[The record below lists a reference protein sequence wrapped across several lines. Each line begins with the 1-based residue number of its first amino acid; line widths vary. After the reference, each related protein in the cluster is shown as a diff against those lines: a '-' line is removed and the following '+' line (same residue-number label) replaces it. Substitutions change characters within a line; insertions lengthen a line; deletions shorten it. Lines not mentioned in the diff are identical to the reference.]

1 MTYKK
6 KPNYRKLYPTASDAV
21 IDFLKSSDR
30 KMEYQSYDMKVER
43 CKVDQEKMTVQ
54 FIQSREDSL
63 ERLLDEN
70 VQFADMADN
79 TEDIAVRN
87 LMIEQLYLA
96 LKTLSKDELELI
108 YALFFREQSELYLA
122 DYHHVNQSTISRR
135 KDKIL
140 AKLKIFLEI

>member
-1 MTYKK
+1 MNYKQ
-6 KPNYRKLYPTASDAV
+6 KPNYKKLYPNASDEV

-96 LKTLSKDELELI
+96 LKTLSKAELELI

-122 DYHHVNQSTISRR
+122 DHHHVNQSTISRR